1 MTRFEVIRRGRG
13 LSYTE
18 MAKIFGV
25 HGQTFRTWCRGEHSP
40 HELRVPQVER
50 IMGEKIDALLAHV
63 PDTQ

>member
-1 MTRFEVIRRGRG
+1 MTRFEEIRRERG

-25 HGQTFRTWCRGEHSP
+25 HGQTFRTWCRGEHAP

-50 IMGEKIDALLAHV
+50 IMDEKIDSLMSNA
-63 PDTQ
+63 